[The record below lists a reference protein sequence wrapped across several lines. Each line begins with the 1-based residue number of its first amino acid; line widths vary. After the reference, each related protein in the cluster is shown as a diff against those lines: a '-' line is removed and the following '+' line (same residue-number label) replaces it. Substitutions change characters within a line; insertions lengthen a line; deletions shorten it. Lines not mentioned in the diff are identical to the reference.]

1 MRRPFLSRLARGRKT
16 PPAAPDATTPP
27 TGPAGAAPRV
37 AASGRHAAAIGRD
50 NYGTVQT
57 GDHATAVSL
66 PAEAFRPLARV
77 AARAGMD
84 NLPLRPALFVGRDD
98 ALRRLDAAMTAP
110 GGVLVQAVHGLGGVG
125 KSTLAAHWAATRAH
139 GCSPVRWINAD
150 SPAGIQEGLAALASA
165 LQPALATLLPSEQL
179 ADRAVQ
185 WLATHTGWLLI
196 LDNVNDPADIAPLL
210 ARAPRGRFLITS
222 RLATTWHHLTT
233 VVRLD
238 VLDPAEALHL
248 LTRLATGPAPDRD
261 MDGATELCAELG
273 HLPLAVEQAGAYL
286 AQNPL
291 TTPRTYLDLLT
302 RAPATMYGQGAV
314 GTAAERTIA
323 RIWRTT
329 MDRLSATQPLATDL
343 LRTLAW
349 YAPDHIPTELLGD
362 VTGCPETNAALGLLT
377 AYSMVSPDPA
387 TGTLSVHRLVQALA
401 RTPDP
406 EDPHRTPD
414 AIDQARHHATT
425 HLHNA
430 LPGTLKDP
438 ASWDR
443 WHTLLP
449 HIEALTD
456 HAPTDTETTAL
467 LLHLAGTFLTD
478 QGQLTRAINHLRR
491 ALACRARVLGEDH
504 PTTLS
509 SRNNLAHAYAS
520 AGDLVRAIPLY
531 EQNLADRVRVLGE
544 DHPTTLSSRNN
555 LAGAYA
561 SAGDLVRAIPLY
573 EQNLAD
579 RVRVLG
585 EDRPDTLSSRNNL
598 AYAYWAAGDLERAIQ
613 LFEQNLADTV
623 RVLSEGHPDTLASR
637 NNLAGA
643 YESAGDLERAIPL
656 YEQNLTDR
664 VRVLGED
671 HPDTLTSRNNLA
683 YAYRVTGDLA
693 RAIPLFEQ
701 TLGDCVRV
709 LGEGHPMTAVVRGNL
724 ARALS
729 QRAADEG

>member
-27 TGPAGAAPRV
+27 TGPEETTPPSEPAGAAPRV
-37 AASGRHAAAIGRD
+37 AASGRHSAAIGRD

-98 ALRRLDAAMTAP
+98 ALRRLDAAMMST

-125 KSTLAAHWAATRAH
+125 KSTLAAHWAATRPH

-165 LQPALATLLPSEQL
+165 LQPALATLLPSEEL

-210 ARAPRGRFLITS
+210 ARAPGGRFLITS

-238 VLDPAEALHL
+238 VLDQTEALHL
-248 LTRLATGPAPDRD
+248 LTRLATGPAPGRD
-261 MDGATELCAELG
+261 MDGAAELCAELG

-302 RAPATMYGQGAV
+302 HAPATMYGQGAV
-314 GTAAERTIA
+314 GTTPERTIA

-329 MDRLSATQPLATDL
+329 LDRIQADQPHAADL

-362 VTGCPETNAALGLLT
+362 VTGCPEVNAALGLLA
-377 AYSMVSPDPA
+377 AYSMVTPDPA

-406 EDPHRTPD
+406 DDPHRTPD
-414 AIDQARHHATT
+414 TIDRARHRATT
-425 HLHNA
+425 HLDSA
-430 LPGTLKDP
+430 LPGTVYDP
-438 ASWDR
+438 ADWDR
-443 WHTLLP
+443 WLTLLP
-449 HIEALTD
+449 HIDALAD
-456 HAPTDTETTAL
+456 RAPGDADTEATAAL
-467 LLHLAGTFLTD
+467 LHRAGTFLTD
-478 QGQLTRAINHLRR
+478 QGQLTRAIDHLQR
-491 ALACRARVLGEDH
+491 ALAWNVRAQGEDH
-504 PTTLS
+504 PDTLT
-509 SRNNLAHAYAS
+509 SRNNLARAYGAV
-520 AGDLVRAIPLY
+520 GDLGRAVPLF
-531 EQNLADRVRVLGE
+531 EQTLADRVRVLGE
-544 DHPTTLSSRNN
+544 DHPSTL
-555 LAGAYA
+555 
-561 SAGDLVRAIPLY
+561 
-573 EQNLAD
+573 
-579 RVRVLG
+579 
-585 EDRPDTLSSRNNL
+585 TSRNNL
-598 AYAYWAAGDLERAIQ
+598 AYGYGAVGDLGRAVP
-613 LFEQNLADTV
+613 LFEQ
-623 RVLSEGHPDTLASR
+623 TLA
-637 NNLAGA
+637 
-643 YESAGDLERAIPL
+643 
-656 YEQNLTDR
+656 DR

-683 YAYRVTGDLA
+683 HAYESVGDLE
-693 RAIPLFEQ
+693 RAVPLYEQ
-701 TLGDCVRV
+701 TLTDCVRV
-709 LGEGHPMTAVVRGNL
+709 LGEGHPLTATVRGNL
-724 ARALS
+724 AHALS
-729 QRAADEG
+729 QRAADED